1 MAVEADKQQ
10 QSQFLGLADQVLTLC
25 MSSHDQLCEM
35 AVDILFSMMMAEHET
50 MGTFSQVESQ
60 VFDQLD
66 SLVSDDRHCKL

>member
-1 MAVEADKQQ
+1 
-10 QSQFLGLADQVLTLC
+10 

-50 MGTFSQVESQ
+50 TGAFSQVESQ

-66 SLVSDDRHCKL
+66 SLVSDNLQ